1 MRNNADNQ
9 KNRNENNNILY
20 GIMNIFNQIIKIYE
34 KIIKRLI
41 NSDQIMREY
50 YIRIGIEIALNF
62 CLYFF
67 NFYKYINLKIIIL
80 GYIWYYVLRMNRSFY
95 SFSQFIFN
103 LIEER
108 TIFLTSNPNYSKYK
122 NNIFNL
128 LTIFIPFYSLY
139 RLCTEEII
147 DDSEFIKPKKNIN
160 DNLIY

>member
-1 MRNNADNQ
+1 
-9 KNRNENNNILY
+9 
-20 GIMNIFNQIIKIYE
+20 MNIFNQIIKIYE
-34 KIIKRLI
+34 KIIKKLI

-122 NNIFNL
+122 NNLFNL
-128 LTIFIPFYSLY
+128 L
-139 RLCTEEII
+139 
-147 DDSEFIKPKKNIN
+147 
-160 DNLIY
+160 LITL